1 MLKPK
6 AYGRGGCYRA
16 AATLRN
22 LHRHLVEVVWHR
34 YTLRR
39 VVLCRGV
46 GYRPRLALLCKSY
59 ARNDVYLLAF
69 CDALQIPLQRTPN
82 AAVEVVLYLRY
93 RVGNVE
99 CLRLQRA
106 VAVARG
112 IWDKVS
118 ARVVVVVATVAEVYL
133 TRGAYQ
139 RVVRP
144 FVETREASHMA
155 AIQRIS
161 HPHRGICR
169 CVVVCGVVVAYF

>member
-34 YTLRR
+34 HTLR

-69 CDALQIPLQRTPN
+69 CDALQSPLQRTPN

-118 ARVVVVVATVAEVYL
+118 SRVVVVVATVAEVYL
-133 TRGAYQ
+133 IRCAYQ

-144 FVETREASHMA
+144 VVESREASHMA

-169 CVVVCGVVVAYF
+169 CVVVGGVVVAYF